1 MRIWIGNEM
10 EGANKGVRTMFV
22 ETSHVGKRAIKTMFN
37 YLDPYIKVIYLG
49 EGRVDTKF
57 LHKHIT
63 TLKEMGKIITVETSV
78 KNLKNIDL
86 SLVDNCIVRIDASQ
100 ISSQSTHKIHL
111 KLDTYKKVFV
121 HDSVVT
127 SHITDL
133 TTLQNGQFT
142 QTDKEV
148 YNSKKGEN

>member
-22 ETSHVGKRAIKTMFN
+22 ETSYVGRRAIKTIFN
-37 YLDPYIKVIYLG
+37 YIDPYIKVIYLG
-49 EGRVDTKF
+49 AGRVDTKF
-57 LHKHIT
+57 IHRHIT
-63 TLKEMGKIITVETSV
+63 TLKEIDKIITVETSV

-86 SLVDNCIVRIDASQ
+86 SLVDNCIIRIDAPQ
-100 ISSQSTHKIHL
+100 ITSSTAHKIHL
-111 KLDTYKKVFV
+111 KLDTYKRVFV

-127 SHITDL
+127 SHITGL

>member
-1 MRIWIGNEM
+1 MRIWVGNEM

-22 ETSHVGKRAIKTMFN
+22 ETSYVGKRAIKTIFN
-37 YLDPYIKVIYLG
+37 YIDPYIKVIYLG
-49 EGRVDTKF
+49 AGRVDTKF
-57 LHKHIT
+57 IHKHIT
-63 TLKEMGKIITVETSV
+63 TLKEINKIITVETSP

-86 SLVDNCIVRIDASQ
+86 SLVDNCIVRIDAPH
-100 ISSQSTHKIHL
+100 ISKRETHKIHL
-111 KLDTYKKVFV
+111 KLDTYKNVFV
-121 HDSVVT
+121 HDSVIT

-148 YNSKKGEN
+148 YNNKKGEN